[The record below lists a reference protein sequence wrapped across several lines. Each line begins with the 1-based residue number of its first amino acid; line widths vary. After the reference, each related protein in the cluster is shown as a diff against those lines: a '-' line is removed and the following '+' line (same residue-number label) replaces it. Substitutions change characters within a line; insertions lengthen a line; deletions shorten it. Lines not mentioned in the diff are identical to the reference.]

1 MKSVRDVRIVAV
13 LFLIA
18 GVVAVAQ
25 MARTRVLEFGTGL
38 LALPAGIGLLR
49 YSNAWRIVA
58 LVILWISL
66 GLFIIATGMVL
77 VNGRAAPVTFL
88 VRSPVLIAVLI
99 FLSFA
104 LTIWEIR
111 VLTRPDV
118 RRSFELG
125 DPTA

>member
-18 GVVAVAQ
+18 GVLAVVQ
-25 MARTRVLEFGTGL
+25 MVMTRVLEFGTGL

-66 GLFIIATGMVL
+66 ALFIIATGMVL
-77 VNGRAAPVTFL
+77 VNGRAAPVTFG
-88 VRSPVLIAVLI
+88 VRSPALIAVLI
-99 FLSFA
+99 LLSFA

-125 DPTA
+125 DPAA